1 MQRRAEALVKD
12 TIEKMLEQGTVESV
26 ADGAWEEYE
35 KLVRR
40 GNRDMAA
47 AMLKSPL
54 GSLASVAR
62 AFALRFKRGT
72 AGSRR

>member
-1 MQRRAEALVKD
+1 
-12 TIEKMLEQGTVESV
+12 MLEQGTVESV
-26 ADGAWEEYE
+26 ADGAWEQYE

-54 GSLASVAR
+54 GALASIAR
-62 AFALRFKRGT
+62 ALALRLRRRK